1 MNARKR
7 KTVVGVCAIGAA
19 VLFGACGNAVQKQ
32 AYEQAAKMEQQGSRD
47 NPTALIAEYQR
58 VVRLEPDSAW
68 ARKAQAR
75 IDAIKAQ
82 AKADELH
89 QSVFQEH
96 GVD

>member
-1 MNARKR
+1 MNALKK

-19 VLFGACGNAVQKQ
+19 LLFGACGNAAQKE
-32 AYEQAAKMEQQGSRD
+32 AYEKAVKMDQLPGD
-47 NPTALIAEYQR
+47 HATALVMEYER
-58 VVRLEPDSAW
+58 VVRMEPDSAW

-89 QSVFQEH
+89 KSVFQEH